1 MGSYLDPER
10 VCLLIGKQISDIPFS
25 YLKLRDRVECLGV
38 EGAITKLVYST
49 SDVWNKTYNI
59 TVKWDTGNTNTHVH
73 RTMVSIKYLGQ
84 LLKQAEFNFYE

>member
-25 YLKLRDRVECLGV
+25 YLKLRDRVEFLGV
-38 EGAITKLVYST
+38 EGTITKIIYAT
-49 SDVWNKTYNI
+49 SDVI
-59 TVKWDTGNTNTHVH
+59 FVKWDNGNTYTYVH
-73 RTMVSIKYLGQ
+73 KTMLHMKYLGQ